1 MYTIQIM
8 YRAFKC
14 HSDDKVNSS
23 KYFINVQSKQ
33 KFYSLFCRSTVA
45 NHCYVVDERHTTHII
60 NIVLARQ
67 WEGLHD

>member
-1 MYTIQIM
+1 M

-33 KFYSLFCRSTVA
+33 KFTVLSQYCCSTG
-45 NHCYVVDERHTTHII
+45 TGF
-60 NIVLARQ
+60 L
-67 WEGLHD
+67 EGMPTITSTKLDLPYIF